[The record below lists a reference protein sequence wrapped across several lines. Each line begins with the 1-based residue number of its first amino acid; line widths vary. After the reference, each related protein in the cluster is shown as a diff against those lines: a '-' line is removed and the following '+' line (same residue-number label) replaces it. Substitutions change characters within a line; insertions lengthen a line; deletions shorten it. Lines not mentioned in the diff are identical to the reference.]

1 VKPDGIVDEAR
12 EEGAV
17 AAADE
22 VSTFHFAFDNPLSDL
37 PEVARRLLLA
47 AKKIVATQGFDALS
61 LNSISEMSGEN
72 KAMISY
78 YFGGKAGLIAAVLD
92 SVIHDEYLTS
102 VARMKDVAPGE
113 RGRRM
118 IDEMR
123 RITAAHE
130 EFRVFFELLPVALRN
145 DMLRKRIALLYEWYR
160 SEKLGWLGVGLADDA
175 LDDPEILGLSQLL
188 SAFIDGIAIQTAID
202 PALDLSHAYAV
213 LTRMIESCFPH
224 ICCGEEVVEPPAMP
238 VSQVN

>member
-1 VKPDGIVDEAR
+1 MESEQWQIE
-12 EEGAV
+12 V
-17 AAADE
+17 ADAGDT
-22 VSTFHFAFDNPLSDL
+22 VSSETTSTVHLAFENPLSDL
-37 PEVARRLLLA
+37 PEVARKLLLA
-47 AKKIVATQGFDALS
+47 AKSIVANQGFDALS
-61 LNSISEMSGEN
+61 LNSISEVSGEN

-145 DMLRKRIALLYEWYR
+145 DMLRKRIGLLYEWYR
-160 SEKLGWLGVGLADDA
+160 SEKLGWLGVRDVQNV

-202 PALDLSHAYAV
+202 PDLDLTHAYAV
-213 LTRMIESCFPH
+213 LSRMIESCFPE
-224 ICCGEEVVEPPAMP
+224 ISGGVTTTVDEGE
-238 VSQVN
+238 

>member
-1 VKPDGIVDEAR
+1 MKLDGSVGEVPV
-12 EEGAV
+12 EGAV
-17 AAADE
+17 ASADE

-37 PEVARRLLLA
+37 PEVARKLLLA

-61 LNSISEMSGEN
+61 LNSISEVSGEN

-102 VARMKDVAPGE
+102 VARMKDVEVGE

-130 EFRVFFELLPVALRN
+130 EFQVFFELLPVALRN

-160 SEKLGWLGVGLADDA
+160 SEKLGWLGVRTDDDGLE
-175 LDDPEILGLSQLL
+175 DPEILGLSQLL

-202 PALDLSHAYAV
+202 PSLDLSHAYSV

-224 ICCGEEVVEPPAMP
+224 ICCGEVVSSAEEA
-238 VSQVN
+238 